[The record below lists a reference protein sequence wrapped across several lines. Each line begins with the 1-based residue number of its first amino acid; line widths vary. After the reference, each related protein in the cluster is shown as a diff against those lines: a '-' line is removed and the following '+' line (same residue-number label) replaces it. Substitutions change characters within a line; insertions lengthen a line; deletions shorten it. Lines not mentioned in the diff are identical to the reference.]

1 MSVFEPSHAVAVTGY
16 VYEGGRFLLL
26 KRTTPPLIWAPPGGR
41 LLPGEDPLEGV
52 LREVGEETGLR
63 GRVLGLVD
71 YWFGEIADRG
81 ALLSLDFVLSPESD
95 SVRLSEEHEAFVWA
109 TLEDMKKDPPIWAT
123 PRGATIWDTSK
134 RPRGRRWKPS
144 KTFQRSAIIDFRCQ
158 EL

>member
-109 TLEDMKKDPPIWAT
+109 TLEDMKKGSPDLGDAPWCYDLGHFEAAERKAMET
-123 PRGATIWDTSK
+123 LENLSK
-134 RPRGRRWKPS
+134 KR
-144 KTFQRSAIIDFRCQ
+144 DH
-158 EL
+158 